1 MAVLAPSE
9 EDIRRMIAAKV
20 HIGDVNA
27 DHRMLQYAHGVRLI
41 QILQKY
47 LNYWC
52 YSTKQYC
59 IYYSNN

>member
-1 MAVLAPSE
+1 MAILAPSE

-27 DHRMLQYAHGVRLI
+27 DHRMLQYAHGVRPI

-52 YSTKQYC
+52 YSTKQ
-59 IYYSNN
+59 